1 MSAAVIA
8 ILRRAE
14 LLSGLSD
21 DELLKISG
29 LCRVIKRQ
37 AGDVVFREGESGS
50 DLYLIHEGIVEVQ
63 VTTRASDG
71 QMRPAT
77 INSLGRG
84 QSFGELVL
92 LGAGDR
98 TATVVCAQACTLLLL
113 RAGDFT
119 ALCEEGPRIGYTVI
133 KNLATELAYKLRSSN
148 LLLHGNI
155 QWRDGQLG
163 SSSINSRQ

>member
-14 LLSGLSD
+14 LLGSLSD
-21 DELLKISG
+21 DELLKVAG
-29 LCRVIKRQ
+29 LCRVVKRQ
-37 AGDVVFREGESGS
+37 AGDVIFHEGESGS
-50 DLYLIHEGIVEVQ
+50 DLYLVHEGIVEVQ

-98 TATVVCAQACTLLLL
+98 TATVVCAQACTLLVL
-113 RAGDFT
+113 RASDFT
-119 ALCEEGPRIGYTVI
+119 ALCEESPRIGYAVI

-148 LLLHGNI
+148 LLLHGTI

-163 SSSINSRQ
+163 SLAVSGQ